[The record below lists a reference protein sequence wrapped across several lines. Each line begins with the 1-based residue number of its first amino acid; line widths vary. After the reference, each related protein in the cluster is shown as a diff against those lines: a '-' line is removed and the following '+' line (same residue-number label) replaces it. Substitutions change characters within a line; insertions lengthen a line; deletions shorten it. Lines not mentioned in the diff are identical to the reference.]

1 MKAGSWYI
9 CGFVVTF
16 VYFYVYAINHIRG
29 EIHGGPRRGHHPQ
42 PPYSRN
48 NREVGIRQFSVWLA
62 ATISSLLD
70 ILLTHPDVTV
80 PVSWLR

>member
-29 EIHGGPRRGHHPQ
+29 EIHGPPRRGHHPQ

-48 NREVGIRQFSVWLA
+48 NREEEAVIGHCSFVCSVFCRR
-62 ATISSLLD
+62 S
-70 ILLTHPDVTV
+70 TV
-80 PVSWLR
+80 N

>member
-16 VYFYVYAINHIRG
+16 VYFYVYAINTIRGVRG
-29 EIHGGPRRGHHPQ
+29 EIHGGPPRRGHHPQ

-48 NREVGIRQFSVWLA
+48 NK
-62 ATISSLLD
+62 
-70 ILLTHPDVTV
+70 
-80 PVSWLR
+80 